1 MNLIDLKNYLSLV
14 NPDPEMY
21 CFLLRNDSL
30 SIFNRTASNRIFI
43 SILITKHTEKENA
56 FKIFSEDNHLSN
68 YFSWL
73 YDVLDI
79 TLLKDT
85 HTREHSYQDYIVK
98 LRD

>member
-30 SIFNRTASNRIFI
+30 SIFNRKASITYI
-43 SILITKHTEKENA
+43 KSILIKEGIEEDT
-56 FKIFSEDNHLSN
+56 FSIFTEDNQLSN

-85 HTREHSYQDYIVK
+85 KTREHSFQDYIVK

>member
-1 MNLIDLKNYLSLV
+1 MNLTDFKNYLLLV
-14 NPDPEMY
+14 NPDPTNFV
-21 CFLLRNDSL
+21 FLLRDDSL
-30 SIFNRTASNRIFI
+30 SIFNRMASITYI
-43 SILITKHTEKENA
+43 KSILIKEGIEEDT
-56 FKIFSEDNHLSN
+56 FSIFTEDNQLSN